1 MKNKVFR
8 RFLRR
13 KVSVVAAIILLTII
27 LAEYAGQNDSKQPL
41 SCLLSFW
48 PAYSARCLSPPI
60 PWSRIF

>member
-27 LAEYAGQNDSKQPL
+27 LA
-41 SCLLSFW
+41 
-48 PAYSARCLSPPI
+48 AYSARCLSPPI